1 MLVVG
6 EVTVNRNIIHVDID
20 AFLASVEQVRDPS
33 LRGRPVIVGGEKG
46 DRGIVLSS
54 SYEARRYG
62 VVPGLILSE
71 AARLLPRAVFLKGDY
86 QMAHRLSERTWEI
99 CRRYTPLVQVTSLDD
114 CYLDVTG
121 STRLFGPARDVAA
134 RIWREVSRE
143 VGFRLSMG
151 VAENRTVA
159 RVATVFAKPG
169 GVMEILPAQAAEFLA
184 PLPIRRLPGVG
195 HRTEKAL
202 HRYNVK
208 TIGELS
214 RIPRALLA
222 RTFGNAAGRLLFY
235 RSRGIDEEPVK
246 PGCAPRSVSRET
258 SFDPETANYDV
269 IEGMLF
275 YLLERAAAALR
286 ADGLCART
294 ISVKIRYADGP
305 GADHPRNRR
314 SCTLPRPSAR
324 ERELF
329 EPARKIFNGLFTRR
343 VRLKLIGVALTGLER
358 EGGGSDGTGQRDLF
372 TEEERSRT
380 ANLTAGIDDIRGRFG
395 FKAITAGNSIELLGR
410 YEQNEHGF
418 VLKTPSLTR

>member
-1 MLVVG
+1 MLDVG

-33 LRGRPVIVGGEKG
+33 LLGRPVIVGGEKG

-54 SYEARRYG
+54 TYEARRHG
-62 VVPGLILSE
+62 VMPGLILSE
-71 AARLLPRAVFLKGDY
+71 AARLLPEAVFLKGDY
-86 QMAHRLSERTWEI
+86 QVAHRLSERAFDI

-121 STRLFGPARDVAA
+121 STRLFGPARKVAA

-143 VGFRLSMG
+143 VGFRVSMG
-151 VAENRTVA
+151 IGENRTVA

-169 GVMEILPAQAAEFLA
+169 GVMEILPGRAAEFLA

-195 HRTEKAL
+195 RRTEKAL

-222 RTFGNAAGRLLFY
+222 RTFGLAAGRLLFY
-235 RSRGIDEEPVK
+235 RSRGVDEEPVV
-246 PGCAPRSVSRET
+246 PGRGPRSVSRET
-258 SFDPETANYDV
+258 SFDPATADYDV

-286 ADGLCART
+286 AEGLSART
-294 ISVKIRYADGP
+294 LSVKIRYADGP
-305 GADHPRNRR
+305 GDDHPRNRR
-314 SCTLPRPSAR
+314 SRTLPRPSAR

-329 EPARKIFNGLFTRR
+329 GTARKMFTALFTRR
-343 VRLKLIGVALTGLER
+343 VRLKLIGVALSGLER
-358 EGGGSDGTGQRDLF
+358 EGGGQRDLF

-380 ANLTAGIDDIRGRFG
+380 AKLTAGIDDIRGRFG
-395 FKAITAGNSIELLGR
+395 FKAITAGHSIELLGR

>member
-1 MLVVG
+1 
-6 EVTVNRNIIHVDID
+6 VNRNIIHVDID

-33 LRGRPVIVGGEKG
+33 LLGRPVIVGGEKG

-54 SYEARRYG
+54 TYEARRCG

-71 AARLLPRAVFLKGDY
+71 AARLLPKAVFLKGDY
-86 QMAHRLSERTWEI
+86 QMAHRLSERAWEI

-121 STRLFGPARDVAA
+121 STRLFGPARKVAA
-134 RIWREVSRE
+134 RIWREVLRE
-143 VGFRLSMG
+143 VGFRFSMG
-151 VAENRTVA
+151 VGENRTVA
-159 RVATVFAKPG
+159 RVATMFAKPG
-169 GVMEILPAQAAEFLA
+169 GVMEILPGRAAEFLA

-235 RSRGIDEEPVK
+235 RSRGVDEEPVK
-246 PGCAPRSVSRET
+246 PGRGPRSVSRET
-258 SFDPETANYDV
+258 SFDPETADYDV

-286 ADGLCART
+286 AEGLSART
-294 ISVKIRYADGP
+294 LSVKIRYADGP
-305 GADHPRNRR
+305 GDQR
-314 SCTLPRPSAR
+314 SRTLPRPSAR

-329 EPARKIFNGLFTRR
+329 GPARKMFNALFTRR

-380 ANLTAGIDDIRGRFG
+380 ASLTAGIDDIRGRFG
-395 FKAITAGNSIELLGR
+395 FKAITAGCSIELLGR

-418 VLKTPSLTR
+418 VLKTPSWTR

>member
-1 MLVVG
+1 
-6 EVTVNRNIIHVDID
+6 
-20 AFLASVEQVRDPS
+20 VRDPS
-33 LRGRPVIVGGEKG
+33 LLGRPVVVGGEKG

-54 SYEARRYG
+54 TYEARRHG
-62 VVPGLILSE
+62 VVPGLVLSE
-71 AARLLPRAVFLKGDY
+71 AARLLPGAVFLKGDY
-86 QMAHRLSERTWEI
+86 QMAHRLSERAWEI

-121 STRLFGPARDVAA
+121 SARLFGPAREIAA
-134 RIWREVSRE
+134 RVQREVLRE
-143 VGFRLSMG
+143 VGFRFSLG
-151 VAENRTVA
+151 VGENRTIA

-169 GVMEILPAQAAEFLA
+169 GVMEVLPRQAAEFLA

-208 TIGELS
+208 TIAELS

-246 PGCAPRSVSRET
+246 PGRGPRSVSRET
-258 SFDPETANYDV
+258 SFDPETADYDV

-286 ADGLCART
+286 AQGLSART
-294 ISVKIRYADGP
+294 LTVKIHYADGP
-305 GADHPRNRR
+305 GERR
-314 SCTLPRPSAR
+314 SRTLPRPSAR

-329 EPARKIFNGLFTRR
+329 EPARKMFTALFTRR
-343 VRLKLIGVALTGLER
+343 VRLKLIGVALENLTRE
-358 EGGGSDGTGQRDLF
+358 EGGQGDLF
-372 TEEERSRT
+372 EREERSRT
-380 ANLTAGIDDIRGRFG
+380 ANLTAGIDDIRDRFG
-395 FKAITAGNSIELLGR
+395 FRAIIAGCSIDLLGR